1 VRGNGGGVNVA
12 SVHLHLGA
20 EGRLSMACGA
30 VMPIEVVAVA
40 GRAGVGDDGWVGRNW
55 VWSGVTP

>member
-1 VRGNGGGVNVA
+1 MNGA
-12 SVHLHLGA
+12 SVHLHLGT
-20 EGRLSMACGA
+20 EGRLPMACGA
-30 VMPIEVVAVA
+30 VMPIEVVAAA